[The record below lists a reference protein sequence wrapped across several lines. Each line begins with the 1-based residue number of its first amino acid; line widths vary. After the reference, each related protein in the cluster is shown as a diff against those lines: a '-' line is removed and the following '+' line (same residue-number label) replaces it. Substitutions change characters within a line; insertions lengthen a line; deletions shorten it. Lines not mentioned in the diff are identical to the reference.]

1 MSGPFTISSAP
12 VCGSDAKAL
21 IARLDAELN
30 ERYPDVPLDHLV
42 LTPAQ
47 VAEGGGTFLIA
58 REGGRLLGCV
68 ALRRLDR
75 ASGQVMRMYV
85 LPAARRARVGRR
97 LLTEL
102 ERHAR
107 QIGLR
112 RLVLHT
118 GTRQPEA
125 IRLYESTGF
134 TRIPGFGPYT
144 PSHPGV
150 CMAKAIAC

>member
-1 MSGPFTISSAP
+1 MSGPFTITTAS
-12 VCGSDAKAL
+12 VCESDAKAL
-21 IARLDAELN
+21 IAQLDAELS
-30 ERYPDVPLDHLV
+30 ERYPDVSLDHLV
-42 LTPAQ
+42 LTH
-47 VAEGGGTFLIA
+47 AEVTAGGGTFLIA
-58 REGGRLLGCV
+58 REGGKLLGCV
-68 ALRRLDR
+68 ALRRLDGV
-75 ASGQVMRMYV
+75 SGQVMRMFVMPY
-85 LPAARRARVGRR
+85 ARRASVGRR
-97 LLTEL
+97 LLAEL

-150 CMAKAIAC
+150 CMAKALAR

>member
-1 MSGPFTISSAP
+1 MSGPFTITSAS
-12 VCGSDAKAL
+12 VSESDAKAL
-21 IARLDAELN
+21 IAQLDAELN
-30 ERYPDVPLDHLV
+30 DRYPNVSLDHLV
-42 LTPAQ
+42 LTPAR
-47 VAEGGGTFLIA
+47 VTEGGGTFLIA
-58 REGGRLLGCV
+58 REGRRLLGCA
-68 ALRRLDR
+68 ALIRLDGT
-75 ASGQVMRMYV
+75 SGQVTRMYV
-85 LPAARRARVGRR
+85 QPSARRARVARR
-97 LLTEL
+97 LLAEL

-134 TRIPGFGPYT
+134 TRIPGFGPYS

>member
-1 MSGPFTISSAP
+1 MSGPFTITSAS
-12 VCGSDAKAL
+12 VCESDAKAL
-21 IARLDAELN
+21 IAQLDAELS
-30 ERYPDVPLDHLV
+30 ERYPNVSLDHLV

-47 VAEGGGTFLIA
+47 VTEGGGTFLIA
-58 REGGRLLGCV
+58 REGCMLLGCA
-68 ALRRLDR
+68 ALIRLDGG
-75 ASGQVMRMYV
+75 SGQITRMYV
-85 LPAARRARVGRR
+85 RPSARRAKVARR
-97 LLTEL
+97 LLAEL

-107 QIGLR
+107 QIGVR

-134 TRIPGFGPYT
+134 TRIPAFGPYT

>member
-1 MSGPFTISSAP
+1 MSGPFTITSAS
-12 VCGSDAKAL
+12 VGASDAKAL
-21 IARLDAELN
+21 IAQLDAELRD
-30 ERYPDVPLDHLV
+30 RYPGVSLDHLV
-42 LTPAQ
+42 LTPAR
-47 VAEGGGTFLIA
+47 VTEGGGTFLIA
-58 REGGRLLGCV
+58 REGGKLLGCV
-68 ALRRLDR
+68 ALLRLDG
-75 ASGQVMRMYV
+75 ASGQITRMYV
-85 LPAARRARVGRR
+85 RPSARRAKVGRR
-97 LLTEL
+97 LLAEL

-134 TRIPGFGPYT
+134 IRIPGFGPYT
-144 PSHPGV
+144 PAHPGV

>member
-1 MSGPFTISSAP
+1 MSGPFTITVAS
-12 VCGSDAKAL
+12 VCESDAKAL
-21 IARLDAELN
+21 IAQLDAELG
-30 ERYPDVPLDHLV
+30 ERYPDVSLDHLV
-42 LTPAQ
+42 LTH
-47 VAEGGGTFLIA
+47 AEVTQGGGTFLIA

-68 ALRRLDR
+68 ALRRLDCV
-75 ASGQVMRMYV
+75 SGQVMRMYV
-85 LPAARRARVGRR
+85 LPSARRASVGRR
-97 LLTEL
+97 LLAEV

-150 CMAKAIAC
+150 CMAKAIAR